1 MVALCRPLA
10 YTKTSEVLNMEP
22 TEKILDLGFQY
33 PFGEE
38 SCEHELEVLQ
48 DKYPDYFYEESRFN
62 QEALDTD
69 VYLIVGRRGSGKTS
83 LTQYF
88 NFQKRFRNSHSIDVD
103 EPEIYQNIL
112 QKIANSAYL
121 SPDLAINDV
130 RKIWEYLIW
139 SIIFNEYSHLDS
151 TIKSAAVF
159 SGKKMKPARIISEI
173 VNGLLTKY
181 VDSNG
186 RVMGELTEALSNPV
200 FSKAKEK
207 AVEFTRKEPII
218 IAIDTFERY
227 DRGNAAMMTVTA
239 SLVQCAN
246 NFNIAYANKGI
257 HVKAFVSAEIFPYI
271 KESAITNTTKFI
283 RHPLY
288 LRWRPKDLIR
298 LISWRFFRYL
308 TEHKFKLPSKKV
320 DWEDF
325 DDILHKMWYPF
336 FGEKIINL
344 KGVEEASFPYI
355 LRHTQM
361 RPRQLVILCNN
372 IARETLRNGKFPNF
386 TSIQI
391 NKAIASCEYDLADE
405 VLNSYDL
412 IYPKVSEIVMAL
424 TNAPMNFKGNFL
436 DQVAKK
442 TSDVWAEGYSLSS
455 FRRLVAELGIVGKV
469 RNKNRGSK
477 IVEADFE
484 YAMHDRLIISNE
496 DECVIHPMFYSKLQ
510 VIKNGLVIYPFP
522 DHEDYNNMFGEK

>member
-1 MVALCRPLA
+1 MNAIDVG
-10 YTKTSEVLNMEP
+10 V
-22 TEKILDLGFQY
+22 DLGFRY

-38 SCEHELEVLQ
+38 SCEHEVAVLQ
-48 DKYPDYFYEESRFN
+48 DHYPEFFYEESRFN
-62 QEALDTD
+62 AEALDPE

-88 NFQKRFRNSHSIDVD
+88 NFQKRFKNAHSIDVD
-103 EPEIYQNIL
+103 EPEIYQSIL

-121 SPDLAINDV
+121 SPDMAVNDV

-139 SIIFNEYSHLDS
+139 SIIFNEYAHFDG
-151 TIKSAAVF
+151 TIRNAAVF
-159 SGKKMKPARIISEI
+159 SGKQMKPARIITEI
-173 VNGLLTKY
+173 VNGLLAKY
-181 VDSNG
+181 IDTNG
-186 RVMGELTEALSNPV
+186 RVASELSEALTSPV
-200 FSKAKEK
+200 FAKAKEK
-207 AVEFTRKEPII
+207 VVEFTRQEPIL

-227 DRGNAAMMTVTA
+227 DRENVAMMTVTS
-239 SLVQCAN
+239 SLIQCAN
-246 NFNIAYANKGI
+246 SFNISYANKGI
-257 HVKAFVSAEIFPYI
+257 HVKSFVSAEIFPYI

-298 LISWRFFRYL
+298 LISWRFHHYMNV
-308 TEHKFKLPSKKV
+308 KKMKLPFKKV

-325 DDILHKMWYPF
+325 NDILKKVWYPY
-336 FGEKIINL
+336 FGEKITNL
-344 KGVEEASFPYI
+344 RGREEPSFPYI

-372 IARETLRNGKFPNF
+372 IARETVRSGKFPRFN
-386 TSIQI
+386 SISI
-391 NKAIASCEYDLADE
+391 NNTIAQSEYDLADE

-412 IYPKVSEIVMAL
+412 IYPRVSEIVLAL
-424 TNAPMNFKGNFL
+424 TNAPMTFKGSFL

-469 RNKNRGSK
+469 RRKNDQVG
-477 IVEADFE
+477 IIEADFE
-484 YAMHDRLIISNE
+484 YAMPDRLVITND
-496 DECVIHPMFYSKLQ
+496 DECAIHPMFYSKLQ
-510 VIKNGLVIYPFP
+510 VLKNGFIIYPFP
-522 DHEDYNNMFGEK
+522 DHEDYRDLL

>member
-1 MVALCRPLA
+1 
-10 YTKTSEVLNMEP
+10 ME
-22 TEKILDLGFQY
+22 TIGTNTDIGFQY

-38 SCEHELEVLQ
+38 SCEHELEVLK

-62 QEALDTD
+62 QEALDAD

-88 NFQKRFRNSHSIDVD
+88 NFQKRYKNAHSIDVD

-139 SIIFNEYSHLDS
+139 SIIFNQYSDQD
-151 TIKSAAVF
+151 TAIRNAAVV
-159 SGKKMKPARIISEI
+159 SGKKMKRARIISDI
-173 VNGLLTKY
+173 VNGLLSKY
-181 VDSNG
+181 VDSDG
-186 RVMGELTEALSNPV
+186 KVMGTLSEALTDPV

-207 AVEFTRKEPII
+207 ALEYTRREPII

-227 DRGNAAMMTVTA
+227 DRGNSAMMTVTA

-246 NFNIAYANKGI
+246 SFNIAYANKGI
-257 HVKAFVSAEIFPYI
+257 HIKAFVSAEIFPYI

-288 LRWRPKDLIR
+288 LRWRPKDLVR
-298 LISWRFFRYL
+298 LISWRFYRYM
-308 TEHKFKLPSKKV
+308 TERKFKLPNKKV
-320 DWEDF
+320 DWGDF
-325 DDILHKMWYPF
+325 DDILNKMWYPF
-336 FGEKIINL
+336 FGEKTTNL
-344 KGVEEASFPYI
+344 RGIEEASFPYI

-372 IARETLRNGKFPNF
+372 IARETVRNGKFPDF
-386 TSIQI
+386 TSVQI
-391 NKAIASCEYDLADE
+391 NRAIASCEYDLADE

-412 IYPKVSEIVMAL
+412 IYPRVSEIVMAL
-424 TNAPMNFKGNFL
+424 TNAPMTFDGKFL

-455 FRRLVAELGIVGKV
+455 FRRLLAELGIVGKV
-469 RNKNRGSK
+469 RNRNRGSK
-477 IVEADFE
+477 VIEADFE
-484 YAMHDRLIISNE
+484 YAMHDRLVISND

-510 VIKNGLVIYPFP
+510 VIKNGFVVYPFP
-522 DHEDYNNMFGEK
+522 DHEDYNGMFKGK